1 MSSIYF
7 FWILSM
13 ESSEIL
19 VNIDNNNNINDD
31 GEIYVLNSF
40 LLFSTNNVDD
50 FNNIDNIDNN
60 NIDDDGIDDHGGIY
74 FFKLFSFIFN

>member
-1 MSSIYF
+1 
-7 FWILSM
+7 M

-19 VNIDNNNNINDD
+19 VNIDNNHNINDD
-31 GEIYVLNSF
+31 GEIYVLSSF

>member
-1 MSSIYF
+1 
-7 FWILSM
+7 M

-31 GEIYVLNSF
+31 GEIYVLSSF

-50 FNNIDNIDNN
+50 FNNIDIDNN
-60 NIDDDGIDDHGGIY
+60 NIDDNGIDDHGGIY

>member
-1 MSSIYF
+1 
-7 FWILSM
+7 M

-31 GEIYVLNSF
+31 GEIYVLSSF